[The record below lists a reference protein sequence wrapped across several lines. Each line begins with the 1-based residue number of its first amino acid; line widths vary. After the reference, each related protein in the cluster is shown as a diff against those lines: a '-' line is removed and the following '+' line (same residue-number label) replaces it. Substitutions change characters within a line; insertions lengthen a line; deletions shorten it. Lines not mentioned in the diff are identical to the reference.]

1 MPDTATGNMKAG
13 SSMRCGPTEAQRA
26 KLLHWA
32 RRIQR
37 QTAQVLMQYPEADP
51 EDVRHTLIL
60 LSEPPWER
68 LTRGLIRGGA
78 KTRSTH

>member
-1 MPDTATGNMKAG
+1 VPDTATGKMKAG
-13 SSMRCGPTEAQRA
+13 LSIRGGPTEAKRA
-26 KLLHWA
+26 KLLRWA

-37 QTAQVLMQYPEADP
+37 QTAQVMVQYPEADP

-78 KTRSTH
+78 KTRPTH